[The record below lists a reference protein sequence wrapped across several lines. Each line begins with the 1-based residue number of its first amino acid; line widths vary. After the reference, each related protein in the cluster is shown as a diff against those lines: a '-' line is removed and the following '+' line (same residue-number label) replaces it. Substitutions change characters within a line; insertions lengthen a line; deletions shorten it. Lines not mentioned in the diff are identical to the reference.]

1 MDLFDVSTDLGAAL
15 DTIDGLRVF
24 DYWADRI
31 TPPAAVVEWPESIAY
46 DAAMAR
52 GADRLTLPVLVAVG
66 KADARSAWEQLA
78 AYAAGSGASSVKAA
92 IERHPPISYD
102 SARVTRVEFG
112 VTVVASVEYLAAT
125 FTVDLIGRGAA

>member
-15 DTIDGLRVF
+15 GTIDGLRIF
-24 DYWADRI
+24 PYWAEKI

-46 DAAMAR
+46 DATMMR

-66 KADARSAWEQLA
+66 KADMRSAWEQLA
-78 AYAAGSGASSVKAA
+78 AYADGSGSSSVKTA
-92 IERHPPISYD
+92 IERHAPISYD

-112 VTVVASVEYLAAT
+112 ITVVASVDYLAAT
-125 FTVDLIGRGAA
+125 FTVDLIGSGA